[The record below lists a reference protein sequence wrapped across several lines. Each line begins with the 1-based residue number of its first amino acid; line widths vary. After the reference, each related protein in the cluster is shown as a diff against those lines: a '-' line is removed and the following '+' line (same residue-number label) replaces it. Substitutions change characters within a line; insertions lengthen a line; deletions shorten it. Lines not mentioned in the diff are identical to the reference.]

1 MRKIIIKV
9 LISGVFITLI
19 SSCGSQPT
27 ADFKWSPQTPKAGEK
42 VTFTNTSLDAKSY
55 SWNFGDMSIG
65 SEVNPVHIYKNKGSY
80 IIDLSVHNGLKS
92 DVKTVTIT
100 ITD

>member
-1 MRKIIIKV
+1 MRKIISKA
-9 LISGVFITLI
+9 LISAAFITLI

-27 ADFKWSPQTPKAGEK
+27 ADFKWSPQAPKAGEN

-65 SEVNPVHIYKNKGSY
+65 SEANPVHIYKNKGSY

-100 ITD
+100 VIE